1 MARIIREVVALLN
14 RLIQLEFGAI
24 AACKAAF
31 AHVTDAGD
39 RERLASL
46 LGEHRRHVD
55 ELTDVVRNLGGEPSC
70 QGDLGQVVA
79 RGRAVLGALAGE
91 RALLEAMRGN
101 EAHVAAAYESAVS
114 QPGVPVDVLVL
125 LERHLDEERRH
136 GGWIAA
142 RLDGAAHASPGA
154 P

>member
-14 RLIQLEFGAI
+14 QLIQLEFGAI

-31 AHVTDAGD
+31 AHVTDAED
-39 RERLASL
+39 RQRLGAL

-70 QGDLGQVVA
+70 RGDLGQVIA
-79 RGRAVLGALAGE
+79 RGRAVLGALVGE

-101 EAHVAAAYESAVS
+101 EAHVEAAYENAVS
-114 QPGVPVDVLVL
+114 RPGVPVDVLTL

-142 RLDGAAHASPGA
+142 RLDAATHAASRA

>member
-1 MARIIREVVALLN
+1 MARILREVVALLN

-24 AACKAAF
+24 AACKAAL
-31 AHVTDAGD
+31 AHVADAED
-39 RERLASL
+39 RQRLGAL
-46 LGEHRRHVD
+46 LGGHRRHVD
-55 ELTDVVRNLGGEPSC
+55 ELTDVVRNLGGEPSS

-79 RGRAVLGALAGE
+79 HGRAVLASLAGE

-114 QPGVPVDVLVL
+114 QLGVPVDVLTL
-125 LERHLDEERRH
+125 LERHLDEERRYC
-136 GGWIAA
+136 GWIAA
-142 RLDGAAHASPGA
+142 RLDGTTQAAPRA